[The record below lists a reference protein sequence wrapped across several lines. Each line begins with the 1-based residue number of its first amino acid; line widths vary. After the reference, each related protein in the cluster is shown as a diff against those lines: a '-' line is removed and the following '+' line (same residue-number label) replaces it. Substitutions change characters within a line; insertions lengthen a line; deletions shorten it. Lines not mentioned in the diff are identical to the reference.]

1 MVPPTPQT
9 KGNESLTRE
18 VLKIVVL
25 NFSELKLEHAHL
37 AALRTV
43 SALGSSPL
51 VVGGAGAYSSSD
63 GDRDTDLNCFITY
76 APRTAGVASH

>member
-1 MVPPTPQT
+1 VVPPTPQT

-51 VVGGAGAYSSSD
+51 VVGVF
-63 GDRDTDLNCFITY
+63 L
-76 APRTAGVASH
+76 V